1 VTEPVALLALVA
13 AAAALR
19 IVSGG
24 ALPPSLV
31 PAGIVPGNAIQ
42 AGMPG
47 ERIARSP

>member
-1 VTEPVALLALVA
+1 MTEPVALLALAV

-31 PAGIVPGNAIQ
+31 PAEIVPGNAIK

-47 ERIARSP
+47 AAGTRTP